1 MKTERVP
8 FDPEDFWDDLLA
20 LVEDG
25 RVIPVVGREL
35 LTIQDDRGTVPLY
48 RAVAERLLAK
58 YQRSDAAPPQSV
70 VLRDGHEL
78 HDAVS
83 ALVADGK
90 RVKDLYRPI
99 NDILQ
104 NLLANQV
111 EPAPALKELAA
122 IRHFD
127 LFVTTTPDDLLAR
140 AIDTVRFGGAAQTD
154 EIAYAPA
161 LPTSRRRDI
170 PELRSSNYAAVFYM
184 FGKRD
189 ASPLYTIHDEDAL
202 EFAYTLQYTHQNGV
216 PPVRMFDE
224 VRSRHLLLIGCNFA
238 DWLGRFFLRLSNE
251 KRLSSDD
258 RQKSEFLVDRATP
271 DNKDLTVFLQRFS
284 RDSRCYPMGAAE
296 FVSELHRRWVARN
309 PPSTPGREPP
319 DLLVRTSSSVN
330 GGIFISY
337 ASQDIAAAKTVFAEL
352 REYADVV
359 WLDKSALKPG
369 DDWNQQIKSAVR
381 QCEIFLPLISATTE
395 RRTEGYFRLEW
406 HEAAERTKKMQG
418 RKFIFPIVI
427 DADFSGDTGTYRLVP
442 DAFTP
447 WHYTHG
453 PGGQLPRELR
463 DEIEQHLRS
472 AARRTG

>member
-1 MKTERVP
+1 MESERAP
-8 FDPEDFWDDLLA
+8 FDPEEFWDDLLA

-25 RVIPVVGREL
+25 RVIPVVGSEL
-35 LTIQDDRGTVPLY
+35 LTIQDDGRTVSLY
-48 RAVAERLLAK
+48 RAVAERLLVK
-58 YQRSDAAPPQSV
+58 YLRSDATPARDV
-70 VLRDGHEL
+70 VLRDHHEL

-104 NLLANQV
+104 QLLANQG

-127 LFVTTTPDDLLAR
+127 LFVTTTPDELLAR
-140 AIDTVRFGGAAQTD
+140 AIDAVRFDGSARTD
-154 EIAYAPA
+154 QIVYAPA

-170 PELRSSNYAAVFYM
+170 PELRTPDYAAVFYM

-189 ASPLYTIHDEDAL
+189 ASPLYAIHDEDAL
-202 EFAYTLQYTHQNGV
+202 EFAYTLQYTQNGV
-216 PPVRMFDE
+216 PPVRMFAE

-271 DNKDLTVFLQRFS
+271 DNEDLTVFLQRFS
-284 RDSRCYPMGAAE
+284 RDSRCYPMAAAD

-309 PPSTPGREPP
+309 PPSAPGSEAP
-319 DLLVRTSSSVN
+319 DLLVRTAPSTS

-337 ASQDIAAAKTVFAEL
+337 ASEDVAAAKTLFAEL

-369 DDWNQQIKSAVR
+369 DDWERQIKTAIR
-381 QCEIFLPLISATTE
+381 QCDIFLPLISATTE

-406 HEAAERTKKMQG
+406 NEAAKRTERMQG

-427 DADFSGDTGTYRLVP
+427 DGELTRSMTSYALVP
-442 DAFTP
+442 EAFTTVQ
-447 WHYTHG
+447 YTHG
-453 PGGQLPRELR
+453 PGGQIPSELR
-463 DEIEQHLRS
+463 VEIEQHLRS
-472 AARRTG
+472 LVRRTG